1 MGIPTSA
8 SVCGNAGSVSS
19 AASISSPEMSSWGSS
34 GASGCD
40 LRFLM
45 YCKVSLY
52 GDLLGVGLTRSDLCL
67 SM

>member
-8 SVCGNAGSVSS
+8 SVCGRAESVSS
-19 AASISSPEMSSWGSS
+19 AVFISSSEVSSRGSG

-40 LRFLM
+40 LWFLM

-52 GDLLGVGLTRSDLCL
+52 GDLPGVG
-67 SM
+67 